1 MAASSW
7 WVSSGGHSTTRLI
20 PTSSTDHRDGA
31 ISSIMTFLLLL
42 SVFLLL
48 SCVLFLMVLFSWA
61 ASTSIA
67 QGTVCNQHQRKTAKS
82 TILCPCNLPW
92 GMHTYVFFLFCVF
105 SQFSPCGTVFERWTL
120 ILRLIEINLH
130 DVRKKNVISRF
141 NRSSKACSLS
151 SNDVSLAAIVSAIV
165 SPWSQIWSIFTSCLM
180 VDSFFSPPPARQ
192 PAPAGLCQI
201 VYYISPESELLV
213 LGILIE
219 FVQLSLSVHTA

>member
-130 DVRKKNVISRF
+130 DVRKKTSYLDSIGAPRHALCPAMMSALPLLYQLLF
-141 NRSSKACSLS
+141 LLDHKSDLSLLR
-151 SNDVSLAAIVSAIV
+151 V
-165 SPWSQIWSIFTSCLM
+165 WWSIP
-180 VDSFFSPPPARQ
+180 FSLHLQHVSQLPQ
-192 PAPAGLCQI
+192 DFVKSSI
-201 VYYISPESELLV
+201 ISLLS
-213 LGILIE
+213 
-219 FVQLSLSVHTA
+219 QNY

>member
-7 WVSSGGHSTTRLI
+7 WDSSGGQSTTQFI
-20 PTSSTDHRDGA
+20 QTSRTDHRDGA

-67 QGTVCNQHQRKTAKS
+67 QGTVCNQHQRKTAES
-82 TILCPCNLPW
+82 TFLCPCNLPW
-92 GMHTYVFFLFCVF
+92 GMHTYVFSLLCLFTIF
-105 SQFSPCGTVFERWTL
+105 SLWHSLQTL
-120 ILRLIEINLH
+120 DTNTASDCRSIYMMS
-130 DVRKKNVISRF
+130 DKNVLSRF
-141 NRSSKACSLS
+141 NWSSKACSLS

-165 SPWSQIWSIFTSCLM
+165 SPWSQIWSFFTSCLM
-180 VDSFFSPPPARQ
+180 VVSFFSPPPARQ

-213 LGILIE
+213 LVILIE
-219 FVQLSLSVHTA
+219 FVQLSLSFHTA

>member
-82 TILCPCNLPW
+82 TILCPCNVPW
-92 GMHTYVFFLFCVF
+92 GCPFTIF
-105 SQFSPCGTVFERWTL
+105 SLWHSLRTL
-120 ILRLIEINLH
+120 DTNTASDCRSIYMMSE
-130 DVRKKNVISRF
+130 KKNVISRF

-213 LGILIE
+213 LGILI
-219 FVQLSLSVHTA
+219 

>member
-82 TILCPCNLPW
+82 TILCPCNVPW
-92 GMHTYVFFLFCVF
+92 GMHTYVYFLFCVL
-105 SQFSPCGTVFERWTL
+105 SQFSPCGTVFTNTDTNTASDCRSIYMMSEKKTSYLDSIGAPRHAL
-120 ILRLIEINLH
+120 CPAMMSALPLLYQLLFLLDHKSDLSLLR
-130 DVRKKNVISRF
+130 V
-141 NRSSKACSLS
+141 
-151 SNDVSLAAIVSAIV
+151 
-165 SPWSQIWSIFTSCLM
+165 WWSIP
-180 VDSFFSPPPARQ
+180 FSLHLQHVSQLPQ
-192 PAPAGLCQI
+192 DFVKSSI
-201 VYYISPESELLV
+201 ISLLS
-213 LGILIE
+213 
-219 FVQLSLSVHTA
+219 QNY